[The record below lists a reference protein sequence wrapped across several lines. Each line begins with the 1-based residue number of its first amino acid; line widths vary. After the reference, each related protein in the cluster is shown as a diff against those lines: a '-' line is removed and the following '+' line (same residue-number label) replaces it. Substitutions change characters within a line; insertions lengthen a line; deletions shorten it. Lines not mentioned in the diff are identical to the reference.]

1 MHKREHLK
9 KLKREKLEAHR
20 WLPSLLNMNKEK
32 IEKEHLIES
41 RLMKLKE
48 EGFYP
53 FDIED
58 PTVLEHLKK
67 HPVFGAKHILD
78 LFEFRDILLA
88 IVTWKTGSIRIFTRI
103 FNIKEYMSRGRRWR
117 TQLAGDVM
125 DAWFKNHKFRYL
137 KNSFKPEVESYT
149 DELKMRLAQFLADFT
164 VEQNISRCEMCEAFF
179 VRFDSRHKT
188 CEHKDCTVK
197 TLSERRMKLRRIREK
212 RMREYWELTAKK
224 KKSWMKWRNDYRSN
238 IEGEKSTFFGWYENT
253 HPGEFGK
260 MRSYGLLRIN
270 KEKTYPI
277 P

>member
-1 MHKREHLK
+1 MQKREHLK

-58 PTVLEHLKK
+58 PTILEHLKK

-78 LFEFRDILLA
+78 LFELRDVLLA
-88 IVTWKTGSIRIFTRI
+88 IVTWKTGNIRIFTRI
-103 FNIKEYMSRGRRWR
+103 FNIRDYMTRGRRWR

-137 KNSFKPEVESYT
+137 QNSFKPEVESYT
-149 DELKMRLAQFLADFT
+149 EELKLRLARFLADFT
-164 VEQNISRCEMCEAFF
+164 VEQNISHCEMCGAFYL
-179 VRFDSRHKT
+179 RFDSRYKT
-188 CEHKDCTVK
+188 
-197 TLSERRMKLRRIREK
+197 K
-212 RMREYWELTAKK
+212 RMREYWELTARQKK
-224 KKSWMKWRNDYRSN
+224 GWMKWRNDYRSN
-238 IEGEKSTFFGWYENT
+238 IEAEKSTFFGWYENT

-260 MRSYGLLRIN
+260 MKSYGLLRIK